1 MFQGKVTSIIVVPLL
16 SAFFLFVFNLGTSYG
31 QDFNDHKNLYLSGF
45 LGLNFLE
52 DADNTSPG
60 FADINTEFDSG
71 FGTGGALGFDWGNFR
86 TEFEIAY
93 RKNTIDE
100 LQTLGTPVPSTG
112 DFTALSYLLNVFYD
126 FENSSLITPYIGAGF
141 GFATINANNVVGTG
155 VINTDDDDTEF
166 AYKLALGAAYQL
178 TPAIDLLADYS
189 FFGTSD
195 PEFTNSVTGAELDS
209 EFLSHSLS
217 LGIRFRF

>member
-1 MFQGKVTSIIVVPLL
+1 MFLGKVRSIIALTLL
-16 SAFFLFVFNLGTSYG
+16 SAFILLFVSLGTSFG
-31 QDFNDHKNLYLSGF
+31 QNFNDQKNLYLSGF

-60 FADINTEFDSG
+60 FADINTDFKPG
-71 FGTGGALGFDWGNFR
+71 FGTGGALGYDWGNFR

-112 DFTALSYLLNVFYD
+112 NFSALSYLLNVFYD
-126 FENSSLITPYIGAGF
+126 FENSSLITPYIGAGL
-141 GFATINANNVVGTG
+141 GFATINANNIVGTG

-166 AYKLALGAAYQL
+166 AFKLSLGAAYRL
-178 TPAIDLLADYS
+178 TPEIDLQADYS
-189 FFGTSD
+189 YFGTSD
-195 PEFTNSVTGAELDS
+195 PEFNNSVTGADFDS
-209 EFLSHSLS
+209 EFLSHTLG
-217 LGIRFRF
+217 LGIRFKF